1 MQVRGEHSNSS
12 NKKGWIRGVI
22 LVIAWFL
29 IISLVKDLWQVKKGF
44 VRIEESK
51 QRLTEA
57 ETKNRELKE
66 KLSLVSSEEDR
77 EKISREQVNM
87 QKIGEVVAV
96 LPKASTNKITE
107 TDIQG
112 TETQNWKKWWSLLK

>member
-57 ETKNRELKE
+57 ETKNQELRETKFG
-66 KLSLVSSEEDR
+66 VDR
-77 EKISREQVNM
+77 RV
-87 QKIGEVVAV
+87 
-96 LPKASTNKITE
+96 
-107 TDIQG
+107 
-112 TETQNWKKWWSLLK
+112 